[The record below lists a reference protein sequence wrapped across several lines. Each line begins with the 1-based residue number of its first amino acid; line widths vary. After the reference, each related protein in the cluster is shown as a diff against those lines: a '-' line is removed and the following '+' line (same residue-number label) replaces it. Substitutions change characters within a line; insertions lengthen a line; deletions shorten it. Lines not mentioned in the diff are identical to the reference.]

1 MNVNGIFFSFFSLI
15 EVIKQGEIKAL
26 KGNDKLEECT
36 QSNFITFDYCGIF
49 SDTTY

>member
-1 MNVNGIFFSFFSLI
+1 MVFFFLFFSWR

-36 QSNFITFDYCGIF
+36 QSNLIMFDYRGIF